1 MDVVDDGLGLGLNV
15 VNTKLMLVIS
25 ILGYNEDNTDVNVLR
40 WITSSL
46 RAVMVM
52 SRFFLLMGD

>member
-1 MDVVDDGLGLGLNV
+1 MDAVDGVGLGLNV

-25 ILGYNEDNTDVNVLR
+25 ILGYNEDNTDINVLR
-40 WITSSL
+40 WIKSSL

-52 SRFFLLMGD
+52 SKFFLLMGD